1 VRLYFAETYSG
12 TGSPGQRVFDV
23 NIEDATVLDNY
34 DVVADAGAM
43 FVGVMQSFEVEVS
56 DESLTIELIHVIQN
70 PAIKGI
76 EIIKPYNPLANTT
89 LSATQ
94 FSNDI
99 MEVFDTDSFGT
110 SSSEDLSNNTNTVTL
125 IDNDNQLL
133 EPSSFSAYLSDT
145 STITGNFQLLAN
157 VKSLASVGDRPEVG
171 LIIEETSSGITRFV
185 QLGIQLD
192 QHYYARAQT
201 DVNGNVEEYNINTIG
216 ELPNM
221 WMLLERS
228 ADQVSVAVSSDDI
241 NYQLL
246 KVVTIPDLSETLEAG
261 IYIDSGSENIGAEAT
276 IENLELIPLP

>member
-1 VRLYFAETYSG
+1 
-12 TGSPGQRVFDV
+12 
-23 NIEDATVLDNY
+23 
-34 DVVADAGAM
+34 
-43 FVGVMQSFEVEVS
+43 
-56 DESLTIELIHVIQN
+56 
-70 PAIKGI
+70 
-76 EIIKPYNPLANTT
+76 
-89 LSATQ
+89 
-94 FSNDI
+94 

-125 IDNDNQLL
+125 IDNDNQLS
-133 EPSSFSAYLSDT
+133 EPNSFSAYLSDT
-145 STITGNFQLLAN
+145 NTITGNFQLLAN
-157 VKSLASVGDRPEVG
+157 VKSLTSVGDRPEVG
-171 LIIEETSSGITRFV
+171 LIIEEASSGITRFV

-276 IENLELIPLP
+276 IENLEIIPLP